1 MLSRFLQRGRKIRPV
16 MRRKY
21 LKLTHNS
28 LKTITV
34 FYMSKKLSRYMENK
48 YFKEDSNR
56 TSRDENY
63 TG

>member
-1 MLSRFLQRGRKIRPV
+1 

-28 LKTITV
+28 QILELTEKNLKTITV